1 PSQMIAY
8 RPCYAGSRAQPLP
21 WRRVGQV
28 GSRLKRRAPLCS
40 EPSENSS
47 KLLDVDVLIVPHLYA
62 VRQTQ
67 FLGNPGGRV
76 QSKRS
81 SPTPAA
87 PRPAAP
93 QPAAE
98 RASAPPCPEGAQ
110 AACRR
115 CARLGAQ
122 KFPWPASCWE
132 PRGPEGKKD
141 PIERY
146 ARRLAAQAPANQTA
160 YSSYSVRLRCGR

>member
-1 PSQMIAY
+1 MIAY
-8 RPCYAGSRAQPLP
+8 HPCYACSRTRPLP
-21 WRRVGQV
+21 SRRVGQV
-28 GSRLKRRAPLCS
+28 GSRLNRRAPLCS

-62 VRQTQ
+62 ARQTQ

-81 SPTPAA
+81 SRPTPAA

-93 QPAAE
+93 RPAAE

-122 KFPWPASCWE
+122 KFPWPAS
-132 PRGPEGKKD
+132 
-141 PIERY
+141 I
-146 ARRLAAQAPANQTA
+146 
-160 YSSYSVRLRCGR
+160 

>member
-1 PSQMIAY
+1 MIAD
-8 RPCYAGSRAQPLP
+8 RPWYAGSRAQPLP
-21 WRRVGQV
+21 WRQVGQV
-28 GSRLKRRAPLCS
+28 GRLKRPAPSYS

-81 SPTPAA
+81 SRPTPAA

-93 QPAAE
+93 QPTAE
-98 RASAPPCPEGAQ
+98 RGSAPPCPEGAQ

-122 KFPWPASCWE
+122 KFPWPASF
-132 PRGPEGKKD
+132 
-141 PIERY
+141 
-146 ARRLAAQAPANQTA
+146 
-160 YSSYSVRLRCGR
+160 

>member
-1 PSQMIAY
+1 MIAY

-28 GSRLKRRAPLCS
+28 GSRLKRRAPSCS

-47 KLLDVDVLIVPHLYA
+47 KLLDVGVLIVPHLYA

-81 SPTPAA
+81 SRPTPAA

-98 RASAPPCPEGAQ
+98 RGSAPPRREGDAVS

-115 CARLGAQ
+115 CARLGSQ
-122 KFPWPASCWE
+122 KFPWPA
-132 PRGPEGKKD
+132 
-141 PIERY
+141 
-146 ARRLAAQAPANQTA
+146 TFF
-160 YSSYSVRLRCGR
+160 

>member
-1 PSQMIAY
+1 MIAY
-8 RPCYAGSRAQPLP
+8 RPCYAGSHVQPLP
-21 WRRVGQV
+21 WRRVGRV
-28 GSRLKRRAPLCS
+28 GSRLKRPAPSRS

-81 SPTPAA
+81 SRPTPAA

-93 QPAAE
+93 QPAPE
-98 RASAPPCPEGAQ
+98 RGSAPPRREGAVVFPT
-110 AACRR
+110 
-115 CARLGAQ
+115 LG
-122 KFPWPASCWE
+122 FETVMSWRS
-132 PRGPEGKKD
+132 
-141 PIERY
+141 
-146 ARRLAAQAPANQTA
+146 TA
-160 YSSYSVRLRCGR
+160 TDRSGIVRALT